1 MRIYSM
7 TATFGKLEHDTLTL
21 EPGLNVVEAPNEWGK
36 STWCAFLTA
45 MLYGIETRVHSTKTA
60 LADKERY
67 LPWSGS
73 PMSGRIDLNWN
84 GRDITIERT
93 TKGRSVFGQFRAY
106 ETDTGLEVTELTA
119 SNCGQM
125 LLGVEKSV
133 FVRAGF
139 LRLTDLPVTQD
150 ESLRRRL
157 NALVTTGDESG
168 TADVLAQKLKDLK
181 NRCRANRAN
190 GLIPQAQAQKD
201 ELERKLREQSEL
213 REQAQRI
220 KSRQEAL
227 TAHIQKLENHKAVL
241 EYASAQEYTQ
251 KALAARHHVEEV
263 NARVAELERV
273 CDALP
278 AEEELLRRISCL
290 QQLRQQRESL
300 QLEAQLQAAAPAVPE
315 IPACFRGCTPE
326 QALQQAAED
335 RKAYEECNTRKKK
348 TVPALLIAGIV
359 LGICGAVT
367 WMLLQQMIPG
377 ILLVILAVGCIAAEL
392 VRGSAAARSAEAL
405 RNRAERLL
413 ERYRPLAPDYW
424 EAAADQYALAQKEYE
439 EKLRA
444 YRTELAGLRE
454 RTQNIAEQ
462 INALTEGRS
471 YLQCEQQWQQAL
483 ECRKELA
490 AALREQRR
498 AADMALAFTQDRKLP
513 RIPDMPDEMTF
524 TQAQTVRL
532 LADAE
537 QERHQLQ
544 LKLGHCQGQMET
556 LGQEETLRQQLSSTK
571 RRLEKLE
578 DTYSALELALNT
590 LNAAS
595 NELQRRFAPRISR
608 RAQEL
613 FGKLTADRYDRLTL
627 GEDLTL
633 SAGAQGEDTLRPS
646 LWRSDGTVDQ
656 LYLALRL
663 AVSEELTPDAPLVL
677 DDALVRFDDGRL
689 AAAMEILRQC
699 ARDKQVILFTCQ
711 SREKALL

>member
-1 MRIYSM
+1 M
-7 TATFGKLEHDTLTL
+7 TATFGKLEHETLTL
-21 EPGLNVVEAPNEWGK
+21 EPGLNVVQAPNEWGK

-73 PMSGRIDLNWN
+73 PMSGRIDLNWK

-106 ETDTGLEVTELTA
+106 ETDTGLDVAELNSA
-119 SNCGQM
+119 NCGQM

-190 GLIPQAQAQKD
+190 GLIPQAQAQK
-201 ELERKLREQSEL
+201 EALEQKLRELSEL

-220 KSRQEAL
+220 ENRQAAL
-227 TAHIQKLENHKAVL
+227 ADYTQKLENHKAAL
-241 EYASAQEYTQ
+241 EYLSAQEYTQ
-251 KALAARHHVEEV
+251 QALAAKRHLEES
-263 NARVAELERV
+263 NARVALLEQD
-273 CDALP
+273 CAGLP
-278 AEEELLRRISCL
+278 PEEDLQRRISHL

-300 QLEAQLQAAAPAVPE
+300 QLEAQLQTAAPAVPE
-315 IPACFRGCTPE
+315 VPAYFRGCTPE
-326 QALQQAAED
+326 QALQQTAED
-335 RKAYEECNTRKKK
+335 RKAFEECSRRKKK
-348 TVPALLIAGIV
+348 TVPWLLIGGLV
-359 LGICGAVT
+359 LGVCGIILWT
-367 WMLLQQMIPG
+367 LLQQMIPG
-377 ILLVILAVGCIAAEL
+377 ILLLILAAGCIAAEL
-392 VRGSAAARSAEAL
+392 VRGNTAARNAEAL
-405 RNRAERLL
+405 QNRAERLL
-413 ERYRPLAPDYW
+413 ERYRPLQPSQW
-424 EAAADQYALAQKEYE
+424 EDAARQYGREQKEYE
-439 EKLRA
+439 EKLQSYRA
-444 YRTELAGLRE
+444 ALVDLRE
-454 RTQNIAEQ
+454 RMDKVAQQ
-462 INALTEGRS
+462 IDGYTEGKS

-483 ECRKELA
+483 ERRKELA
-490 AALREQRR
+490 SALREQRR
-498 AADMALAFTQDRKLP
+498 AADMAQAFNQDRKLP
-513 RIPDMPDEMTF
+513 KLPDMPDEMTF
-524 TQAQTVRL
+524 TQAETARL
-532 LADAE
+532 LADADF
-537 QERHQLQ
+537 ERHQLQ
-544 LKLGHCQGQMET
+544 LKRGHCHGQMEA
-556 LGQEETLRQQLSSTK
+556 LGQEDVLRQQLDGVQ
-571 RRLEKLE
+571 RRLLKLE
-578 DTYSALELALNT
+578 DTYSALDLALNT

-595 NELQRRFAPRISR
+595 NELQRRFAPRISK

-613 FGKLTADRYDRLTL
+613 FGKLTGQRYDRLTL

-633 SAGAQGEDTLRPS
+633 NAGAQGEDTLRPS

-663 AVSEELTPDAPLVL
+663 AVSEELTADAPLVL
-677 DDALVRFDDGRL
+677 DDALVRFDDVRL
-689 AAAMEILRQC
+689 AAAMDILRQC
-699 ARDKQVILFTCQ
+699 AREKQVILFTCQ